1 MEQRCQGVSGRPV
14 AGVPAMHPSV
24 SIIIVTYN
32 SAATLGP
39 CLSSV
44 LATLRQ
50 GDDVVVVDN
59 NSRDATLEIA
69 ASLNFTL
76 TPGIMS
82 IIANPTNRGFSIAT
96 NQGIRAT
103 GSPLIVLLNP
113 DTIVTSGWLDRMS
126 AHFISSSVGAVGPV
140 SNFAAGR
147 QSVLPYWQGNVPDAI
162 NPEDAAGLLYGWN
175 HGVYESAKLLTG
187 FCMMV
192 RRDITEKFGGL
203 DERLFLGNDDL
214 ELSWRL
220 RLHGLELHIACD
232 VFIFHEGQHSFRSEP
247 ESLTGQLV
255 RESSDALYR
264 ILEDH
269 YGPSRVPT
277 PEELWGIDWFNP
289 PCGTFNP
296 RVPFGHVFTRPH
308 ACPLPTPERHPLVSI
323 VILTFN
329 QLDYTMECLAALEL
343 HTPEPHEVI
352 LVDNGS
358 RDDTVQWFE
367 SQAAAKPN
375 YRLINNGE
383 NRGFAAGCNQ
393 GMAVARGDYLLLLN
407 NDVVVTPEW
416 LTGLLECH
424 RADPLTGIVGP
435 LTNNASGIQG
445 LGNIESGGIERLDSF
460 ARTFRVRHRFQRVA
474 SRRLVGFCMLFFRT
488 LYQEIGGLDERFGT
502 GNFEDDDFCLRA
514 AIAGYRNLIAG
525 DVYVH
530 HHGSVSFKGANVD
543 YRTVLTGN
551 WSLFREKW
559 SRPVADKTFAAEIAA
574 CRAREDAER
583 LLLEERLDEALAL
596 LEKACREYGSD
607 RLLRQLLCFALRE
620 AGRSDDALT
629 LIPAETPTAL
639 TIRARSLLAVGR
651 HEEVESLLLSAINAD
666 PGHGEAYLLRGYLE
680 RRRGEEAFAAA
691 LILKG
696 FLLSPT
702 VSEFGRATDWMVDS
716 PWFSQLVTVAEEA
729 VQLYP
734 HSRMLARLRV
744 ELASHTGDN
753 QAILAAAEYFI
764 KLFGPDE
771 RILDLGVAARR
782 AMGSW
787 HSPAP
792 VVRSVS
798 LCMIVKDEE
807 RHIVHC
813 LTSCRPLVCEMVV
826 VDTGS
831 CDRTAALAELMGARV
846 IRYPWQDDF
855 ADARNVSIDSAT
867 GDWILVMDGDEVL
880 SPRDY
885 PAFRKVLD
893 VGACPGAFTMLTRN
907 YTNSTALDGF
917 APLDGSYPEEEAGV
931 GWTPSVKV
939 RLFSNHHGIRFEG
952 MVHEMVEESI
962 TRTGLP
968 LREHPVPVHHYG
980 GLESARL
987 ERKRLHYYVLGQRKL
1002 GAGKQDPKALYELAV
1017 QAGELE
1023 RFAEAEGYWL
1033 ALLEQEPEFPVAWF
1047 NLGYLYLRMGR
1058 PKDAMAATE
1067 HAVALKPGYQAALVN
1082 LALCRFCLLPPPDA
1096 LVALEEIA
1104 AIHVDD
1110 RSIQMLRHVAL
1121 CLTGR
1126 LDEGITGL
1134 RSLAACG
1141 YSMTDFL
1148 KATAGL
1154 LRSAG
1159 RLEEGQVLEALVG
1172 VLV

>member
-1 MEQRCQGVSGRPV
+1 ML
-14 AGVPAMHPSV
+14 PSV

-59 NSRDATLEIA
+59 NSRDATLEVA
-69 ASLNFTL
+69 ASLASTL

-82 IIANPTNRGFSIAT
+82 IIANPTNRGFSVAT

-103 GSPLIVLLNP
+103 GSSLIVLLNP

-147 QSVLPYWQGNVPDAI
+147 QSVLPYWQGNVPDTI

-175 HGVYESAKLLTG
+175 RGVCEPAKLLTG
-187 FCMMV
+187 FCLMV
-192 RRDITEKFGGL
+192 RRDITEKVGGL

-269 YGPSRVPT
+269 YGPGRVPT

-289 PCGTFNP
+289 SCGTFNP
-296 RVPFGHVFTRPH
+296 RVPFHHVFTRPH
-308 ACPLPTPERHPLVSI
+308 ACSLPTPERHPLVSI

-358 RDDTVQWFE
+358 KDDTVHWLE
-367 SQAAAKPN
+367 SQAAEKPN
-375 YRLINNGE
+375 YRLINNGK

-393 GMAVARGDYLLLLN
+393 GMAVAGGDYLVLLN
-407 NDVVVTPEW
+407 NDVVVTPGW
-416 LTGLLECH
+416 LTGLIECH
-424 RADPLTGIVGP
+424 RAEPLVGVVGP

-445 LGNIESGGIERLDSF
+445 LGNIESGGMELLDSF
-460 ARTFRVRHRFQRVA
+460 ARSFRVHHRYRRVA
-474 SRRLVGFCMLFFRT
+474 SRRLVGFCMLFSRT

-543 YRTVLTGN
+543 YRAVLTGN

-559 SRPVADKTFAAEIAA
+559 SRPVADKAVADRIAA

-596 LEKACREYGSD
+596 LDKACREYGSD
-607 RLLRQLLCFALRE
+607 RLLRQLLCSALQE
-620 AGRSDDALT
+620 AGRHDEALA
-629 LIPAETPTAL
+629 LIPAESAIAL
-639 TIRARSLLAVGR
+639 MIRARSLLADGR
-651 HEEVESLLLSAINAD
+651 YDEAESLLVSAISVD
-666 PGHGEAYLLRGYLE
+666 PGHGGAYLLREALA
-680 RRRGEEAFAAA
+680 RQRGEEEFAAA

-702 VSEFGRATDWMVDS
+702 SSELGRATEWMMDS
-716 PWFSQLVTVAEEA
+716 PWFSQLVAAAEEA

-734 HSRMLARLRV
+734 HSRMLARLRA
-744 ELASHTGDN
+744 ELAFHTGDN
-753 QAILAAAEYFI
+753 QAVLAAAERFI
-764 KLFGPDE
+764 ELFGPDD
-771 RILDLGVAARR
+771 RVLNLGVAARR
-782 AMGSW
+782 AVGPWRS
-787 HSPAP
+787 SAPAG
-792 VVRSVS
+792 RSVS

-807 RHIVHC
+807 RHIVRC
-813 LTSCRPLVCEMVV
+813 LASCRPLVHEMVV

-831 CDRTAALAELMGARV
+831 CDRTAALAELMGARI
-846 IRYPWQDDF
+846 IRYPWRDDF
-855 ADARNVSIDSAT
+855 AESRNVSIDSAT
-867 GDWILVMDGDEVL
+867 GDWILVMDGDEAL

-893 VGACPGAFTMLTRN
+893 EAAYPGAFTMLTRN

-939 RLFSNHHGIRFEG
+939 RLFPNYHGIRFEG
-952 MVHEMVEESI
+952 MVHEMVEGSI
-962 TRTGLP
+962 MRAGLP
-968 LREHPVPVHHYG
+968 LRDHPVPVHHYG
-980 GLESARL
+980 GLESERL
-987 ERKRLHYYVLGQRKL
+987 ERKRAHYYVLGQRKL
-1002 GAGKQDPKALYELAV
+1002 ETGRQDPKALYELAV

-1023 RFAEAEGYWL
+1023 RFVEAERYWL
-1033 ALLEQEPEFPVAWF
+1033 ALLEQEPSFPVAWF

-1058 PKDAMAATE
+1058 PKDAETATE
-1067 HAVALKPGYQAALVN
+1067 RAVALKPGYQAALVN

-1096 LVALEEIA
+1096 LAAVEAIA

-1110 RSIQMLRHVAL
+1110 RSIQVLRYVAL
-1121 CLTGR
+1121 SLNGR

-1134 RSLAACG
+1134 RTLAACG
-1141 YSMTDFL
+1141 YGMADFL
-1148 KATAGL
+1148 KATARL

-1159 RLEEGQVLEALVG
+1159 RPEEGQVLEALVG
-1172 VLV
+1172 VFV